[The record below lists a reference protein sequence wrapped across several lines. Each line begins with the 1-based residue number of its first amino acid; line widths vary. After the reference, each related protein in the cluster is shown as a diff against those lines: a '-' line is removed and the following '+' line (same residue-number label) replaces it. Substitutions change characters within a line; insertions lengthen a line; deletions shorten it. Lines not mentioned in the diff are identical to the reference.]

1 MALPPEGTVEVGPV
15 PVPEPG
21 PTPFG
26 RLGRDLVI
34 YGSGRI
40 AFQFLIFLS
49 IPILTRIFSTS
60 EFGVIETMTA
70 VTAALAVV
78 VLLGLDSAS
87 QRSYF
92 DYTEEQV
99 EERRT
104 VLSTTFWTLLVWS
117 ALVCGV
123 LVLLSG
129 PLARGLFGDS
139 TYQVVVG
146 LAIAL
151 VAVETIFLFLQEVF
165 RVRHQPMRYAVL
177 SIVWGLATIGLML
190 ALVGI
195 FDRGLRGYYL
205 GFVVGGLL
213 AIGIGLYAVRDS
225 LRLRFDRRELKT
237 MLAFGLPLVPLA
249 ASTWVIQLIDR
260 FFLLHYSSQA
270 ELGLYGLGVRLANLL
285 MLAVVTL
292 GLAWAPFVFDL
303 AQRAPEEEKRVRARS
318 LTYTA
323 VLLGFGAIVISV
335 FAREAFLT
343 VTDPKFE
350 DAYKVVGLSAAT
362 VVAIGLNAVTMTGIS
377 LKRRT
382 VYFARYAVYVA
393 ALNIA
398 LNFLL
403 IPPYGMVGAA
413 LATALTYAA
422 LAGLYYY
429 RAQLVDPAPFQ
440 PGKVLVALGTAG
452 VLIAIGTFINLDPL
466 WLSVLAKLP
475 LVVAFPVAMIL
486 FRVLDPEAMA
496 LVRRLRHR

>member
-1 MALPPEGTVEVGPV
+1 VERPPEGTVEVGPV
-15 PVPEPG
+15 PVSEPG

-40 AFQFLIFLS
+40 AFQLLIILS
-49 IPILTRIFSTS
+49 IPIITRIFTTS

-70 VTAALAVV
+70 TTAALAVV

-92 DYTEEQV
+92 DYTDEQV

-123 LVLLSG
+123 LALLSG
-129 PLARGLFGDS
+129 PLSDWLFGET

-146 LAIAL
+146 LAMAL
-151 VAVETIFLFLQEVF
+151 VAVEIIFLFLQEVF

-190 ALVGI
+190 TLVAG

-205 GFVVGGLL
+205 GFVLGGLL
-213 AIGIGLYAVRDS
+213 TIGIGLFAVRDS
-225 LRLRFDRRELKT
+225 LRLRWDRRELRT

-249 ASTWVIQLIDR
+249 ASTWVIQLVDR
-260 FFLLHYSSQA
+260 FFLLHYSSTA

-285 MLAVVTL
+285 MLAVITL

-303 AQRAPEEEKRVRARS
+303 AQRDPAEEKRVRARS

-323 VLLGFGAIVISV
+323 ILLGFGAVVISV
-335 FAREAFLT
+335 FAREVFVT
-343 VTDPKFE
+343 VTDPSFE
-350 DAYKVVGLSAAT
+350 DAYKVVGLSSAV

-377 LKRRT
+377 LERKT
-382 VYFARYAVYVA
+382 IYFARYAVYVA
-393 ALNIA
+393 VLNIA

-403 IPPYGMVGAA
+403 IPPLEMVGAA
-413 LATALTYAA
+413 LATALTYAV

-429 RAQLVDPAPFQ
+429 RAQIVDRAPFRLE
-440 PGKVLVALGTAG
+440 KILVALTTAA
-452 VLIAIGTFINLDPL
+452 VLISIGTFVNLDPI
-466 WLSVLAKLP
+466 WLSVLVKLP
-475 LVVAFPVAMIL
+475 LVAAFPVAMIL
-486 FRVLDPEAMA
+486 FRVLDPEAME
-496 LVRRLRHR
+496 LLRRLKH

>member
-1 MALPPEGTVEVGPV
+1 MERPPEGTVEVGPV
-15 PVPEPG
+15 PVSEPG

-40 AFQFLIFLS
+40 AFQLLILLS
-49 IPILTRIFSTS
+49 IPIITRIFTTS

-70 VTAALAVV
+70 VTGALAVV
-78 VLLGLDSAS
+78 VILGLDFAS

-92 DYTEEQV
+92 DYSEAQV

-117 ALVCGV
+117 TLVCGV

-129 PLARGLFGDS
+129 SLSDWLFGDS
-139 TYQVVVG
+139 AFQVVVA
-146 LAIAL
+146 LAITL

-165 RVRHQPMRYAVL
+165 RVRHQPIRYAVL
-177 SIVWGLATIGLML
+177 SIVWALATISLML
-190 ALVGI
+190 ALVAG

-205 GFVVGGLL
+205 GFVLGGLL
-213 AIGIGLYAVRDS
+213 TVGIGLFTVRDS
-225 LRLRFDRRELKT
+225 LRLRWDRRELRT

-249 ASTWVIQLIDR
+249 ASTWVIQLVDR
-260 FFLLHYSSQA
+260 FFLLHYSTRA

-292 GLAWAPFVFDL
+292 GLAWVPFVYDL
-303 AQRAPEEEKRVRARS
+303 AQRDPDEEKRVRARS

-323 VLLGFGAIVISV
+323 ILLGFGAVVISV
-335 FAREAFLT
+335 FAREVFLT
-343 VTDPKFE
+343 VTDPSFE
-350 DAYKVVGLSAAT
+350 DAYKVVGLSTA
-362 VVAIGLNAVTMTGIS
+362 VGVAVGLNAVTMTGIS
-377 LKRRT
+377 LERRT
-382 VYFARYAVYVA
+382 IYFARYAVYVA
-393 ALNIA
+393 VLNVA

-403 IPPYGMVGAA
+403 IPPLDMVGAA
-413 LATALTYAA
+413 LATALTYAV

-440 PGKVLVALGTAG
+440 LGKVLIALGTAA
-452 VLIAIGTFINLDPL
+452 VLIAIGTFVKVDPV
-466 WLSVLAKLP
+466 WLSVLVKLP
-475 LVVAFPVAMIL
+475 LVAAFPVAMIL
-486 FRVLDPEAMA
+486 FRVLDPEAIE
-496 LVRRLRHR
+496 LVRKLRR

>member
-1 MALPPEGTVEVGPV
+1 MEQPPEGTVEVGPV

-40 AFQFLIFLS
+40 AFQLLIFLS
-49 IPILTRIFSTS
+49 IPIVTRIFTTS

-92 DYTEEQV
+92 DYSDEQA

-117 ALVCGV
+117 LFVCGV

-129 PLARGLFGDS
+129 PLADRLFGSS
-139 TYQVVVG
+139 TYQAVVA
-146 LAIAL
+146 LAICL
-151 VAVETIFLFLQEVF
+151 VGIETIFVFLQEVF
-165 RVRHQPMRYAVL
+165 RVRHEPIRYAVL
-177 SIVWGLATIGLML
+177 SIVWGVATIGLML
-190 ALVGI
+190 VLVAGL
-195 FDRGLRGYYL
+195 DRGLRGYYL
-205 GFVVGGLL
+205 GFALGGLAAI
-213 AIGIGLYAVRDS
+213 AIGLFAVRHS
-225 LRLRFDRRELKT
+225 LRLRWDPRELRT

-249 ASTWVIQLIDR
+249 ASTWVIQLVDR
-260 FFLLHYSSQA
+260 FFLLHYSSRA

-285 MLAVVTL
+285 MLAVLTL

-303 AQRAPEEEKRVRARS
+303 AQRNPDEEKRVRARS

-323 VLLGFGAIVISV
+323 ILLGFGAVVISV
-335 FAREAFLT
+335 YAREVFLT

-350 DAYKVVGLSAAT
+350 EAYKVVGLSAAT

-382 VYFARYAVYVA
+382 GYFARYAVYVA

-413 LATALTYAA
+413 LATALTYAT

-440 PGKVLVALGTAG
+440 AGKVLLALATAG
-452 VLIAIGTFINLDPL
+452 VLIAVGTFVNLDPV
-466 WLSVLAKLP
+466 WLSILVKLP
-475 LVVAFPVAMIL
+475 LVAIFPLAMVL
-486 FRVLDPEAMA
+486 FRVLDPEAME
-496 LVRRLRHR
+496 LLRKLRR